1 MGKRSRQRS
10 RIDERPRPP
19 APVARDRMARVQVDD
34 ETRREFRAVA
44 GCRPISALLGE
55 LVEREVRRARSARLR
70 DGTLTDR
77 ELVDALAQARDQ
89 VEDLQA
95 IVTRLEALREP

>member
-1 MGKRSRQRS
+1 MGKRSRA
-10 RIDERPRPP
+10 DERPRPP
-19 APVARDRMARVQVDD
+19 APVARDRMARVHVDE
-34 ETRREFRAVA
+34 ETWREFRAVA

-70 DGTLTDR
+70 DGRLTEH

-89 VEDLQA
+89 AEDLRA
-95 IVTRLEALREP
+95 IVARLESLRER